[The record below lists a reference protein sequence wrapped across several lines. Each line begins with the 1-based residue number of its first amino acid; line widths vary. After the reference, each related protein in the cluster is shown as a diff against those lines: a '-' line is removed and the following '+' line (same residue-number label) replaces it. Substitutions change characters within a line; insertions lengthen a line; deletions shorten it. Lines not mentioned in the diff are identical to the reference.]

1 MTTNNAMMGWTFD
14 YPKQLQPETYRA
26 LMQLLVGVEQGH
38 KQVKDY
44 AAQARKLID
53 ANPIKLLDIA

>member
-1 MTTNNAMMGWTFD
+1 MMGWTFD